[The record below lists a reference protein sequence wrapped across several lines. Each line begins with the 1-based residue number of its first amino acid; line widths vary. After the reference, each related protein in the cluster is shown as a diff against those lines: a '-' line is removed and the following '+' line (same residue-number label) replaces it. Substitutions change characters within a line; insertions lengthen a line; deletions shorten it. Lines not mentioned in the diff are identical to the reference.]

1 MSSYNFDHTAFQVS
15 DMDKAIAWY
24 KNTLGFEFLFRGT
37 NEEEKEEYA
46 FLKYGESRLELIQ
59 DLLTPYE
66 KPIIKKPFCPHLC
79 LEVESMELAL
89 KIINDHGLTI
99 VRGPLE
105 IKDEE
110 TWVYFADPD
119 HNILEFIQ
127 WYHKK

>member
-1 MSSYNFDHTAFQVS
+1 MSSFNFDHSAFQVS
-15 DMDKAIAWY
+15 DMDAAISWY
-24 KNTLGFEFLFRGT
+24 MNTLGFEFLFRGT

-59 DLLTPYE
+59 DLVTPYE
-66 KPIIKKPFCPHLC
+66 KPIIKKPFCPHVC

-89 KIINDHGLTI
+89 KILKDHDLNI

-105 IKDEE
+105 IAGEE

-127 WYHKK
+127 WYTKK

>member
-1 MSSYNFDHTAFQVS
+1 MKTYSFDHTAFQVS
-15 DMDKAIAWY
+15 HIDAAIEWY
-24 KNTLGFEFLFRGT
+24 RNTLGFEFLFRGT
-37 NEEEKEEYA
+37 NEEEQEEYA

-59 DLLTPYE
+59 DLVTPYE

-79 LEVESMELAL
+79 LEVESMEVNL
-89 KIINDHGLTI
+89 NI

-127 WYHKK
+127 WYNKK

>member
-1 MSSYNFDHTAFQVS
+1 MPSPIIKVFS
-15 DMDKAIAWY
+15 
-24 KNTLGFEFLFRGT
+24 
-37 NEEEKEEYA
+37 EEEKEEYA

-59 DLLTPYE
+59 DLVTPYE
-66 KPIIKKPFCPHLC
+66 IPIIKKPFCPHVC

-89 KIINDHGLTI
+89 KILKHHDLNI

-105 IKDEE
+105 IAGEE

-127 WYHKK
+127 WYTKK

>member
-1 MSSYNFDHTAFQVS
+1 MGSYSFDHSAFQVS
-15 DMDKAIAWY
+15 NMDTAIAWY
-24 KNTLGFEFLFRGT
+24 RKTLGFEFLFRGT

-59 DLLTPYE
+59 DLITPYE
-66 KPIIKKPFCPHLC
+66 KPIIKKPFCPHIC
-79 LEVESMELAL
+79 LEVESMDVAMKIL
-89 KIINDHGLTI
+89 KDNNLTI

-105 IKDEE
+105 IKGEE

-127 WYHKK
+127 WYNKK